1 MWANWVEALGFLKS
15 MQGPLGRNRVEQ
27 VGTQVEL
34 EEQHENSHLQA
45 RSARESVEGCKKKNC
60 YLIAILNLPL
70 RPWIG
75 KQAALMPQCS
85 S

>member
-45 RSARESVEGCKKKNC
+45 GQLGKVWRVVKKELLSDC
-60 YLIAILNLPL
+60 YFKLTT
-70 RPWIG
+70 
-75 KQAALMPQCS
+75 
-85 S
+85 